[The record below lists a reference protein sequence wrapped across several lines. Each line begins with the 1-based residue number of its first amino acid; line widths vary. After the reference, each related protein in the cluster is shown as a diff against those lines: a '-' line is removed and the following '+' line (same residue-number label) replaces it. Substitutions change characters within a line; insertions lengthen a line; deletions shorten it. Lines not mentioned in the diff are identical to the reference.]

1 MADLN
6 RPNILLIMTD
16 QQRFDAIGGVEK
28 SVVDTPYLDQ
38 LRTQGVQF
46 TSAYTACPVCIPAR
60 RTLMSG
66 QTPAHHGLLAN
77 EHHTQ
82 LSGPTLPGL
91 LTQAG
96 YHTHLCGKLHL
107 FPGRKLYGFMSAD
120 WADGSHKSEP
130 GQPANDYDRY
140 LQEHGLYTD
149 AGFAHGAHQ
158 NGFVARPYH
167 MEERYHFTNW
177 CFERAMNFL
186 ERRDPTV
193 PFFLNIS
200 VHQPHAP
207 CTPPAYYFD
216 KYMRRDFPDPYT
228 ADWDKELPNSQVGT
242 PVTSMRVNPTANYM
256 KELRAGYYG
265 CCEHIDH
272 QMGRLLAYLPE
283 NTVVIFT
290 SDHGDMLGD
299 HGFIRKR
306 NPYEGS
312 AHVPFV
318 INLPKPLAKQLGVKP
333 GTVCSEAIEIMD
345 IMPTILD
352 LCGIDIP
359 DTVDGLSIVPAM
371 QGKGLAREYVHGE
384 CCSIGTLGSGMQ
396 YLTDGKMK
404 YIYFP
409 GLGKEQLFD
418 LESDRYEQHDLS
430 QEAAWADE
438 TAKWRNRLIEELTG
452 RPEGFVQ
459 DGQLQ
464 KLDGPTVVKIEP
476 QA

>member
-1 MADLN
+1 MPTQS

-16 QQRFDAIGGVEK
+16 QQRFDAIGGVPG
-28 SVVDTPYLDQ
+28 SQVDTPYLDG

-46 TSAYTACPVCIPAR
+46 SSMYSACPVCIPAR

-66 QTPAHHGLLAN
+66 QTPAHHGILAN
-77 EHHTQ
+77 EHHALLQ
-82 LSGPTLPGL
+82 GPTLPGL

-120 WADGSHKSEP
+120 WADGSHRSEP

-140 LQEHGLYTD
+140 LQQHGLYTD

-167 MEERYHFTNW
+167 LEERFHFTNW
-177 CFERAMNFL
+177 CFERAMEFL

-216 KYMRRDFPDPYT
+216 KYMRRELSAPHT
-228 ADWDKELPNSQVGT
+228 GDWDHELPSAQVGT
-242 PVTSMRVNPTANYM
+242 PVTSMRVDPHAEYIRT
-256 KELRAGYYG
+256 LRAGYYG

-299 HGFIRKR
+299 HGWIRKR

-318 INLPKPLAKQLGVKP
+318 LHLPPALASKLGVKP
-333 GTVCSEAIEIMD
+333 GTVCSEPAELMD

-352 LCGIDIP
+352 LCGIEIP
-359 DTVDGLSIVPAM
+359 DSVDGLSLLPAM
-371 QGKGLAREYVHGE
+371 QGKGLNRAYIHGE
-384 CCSIGTLGSGMQ
+384 CSAVSTLGSGMQ
-396 YLTDGKMK
+396 YLTDGRMK
-404 YIYFP
+404 YIWFP
-409 GLGKEQLFD
+409 ALCKEQLFD
-418 LESDRYEQHDLS
+418 LSSDPYEQHDLRCDP
-430 QEAAWADE
+430 AHANTVAL
-438 TAKWRNRLIEELTG
+438 WRSHLIRELEG
-452 RPEGFVQ
+452 RPEGFVAQ
-459 DGQLQ
+459 GDLVQ
-464 KLDGPTVVKIEP
+464 LDGPTARNIIP
-476 QA
+476 SA